1 MTSNTET
8 MTPAGI
14 SGSSSSKQSRSLRF
28 FVLASASLMAMSVTA
43 LMMLIVATLTAFQAR
58 RFNAEVVAKAGAK
71 MVLRVWGVRLEV
83 HQKQPF
89 PQTQIVYVSNH
100 ISSLDPF
107 VLIALGLPNSRYFL
121 KGFVRKYLPMGIV
134 AHLTGT
140 FFTVPQDF
148 PEKRRKLF
156 QRAERVLRRT
166 GESVFLTPEGKI
178 TLTGQIG
185 PFNKGAFHLA
195 TNLKAPIVPLY
206 IRIPPETD
214 PGDGFDVR
222 APGTVHV
229 FVEDPI
235 STADWSLDQL
245 EHNRDRIH
253 AFFVELH
260 KNLKPS

>member
-214 PGDGFDVR
+214 PGGGFDVR

-245 EHNRDRIH
+245 EQNRDRIH

-260 KNLKPS
+260 RKLKPS